1 MIEHF
6 FHRHRSRS
14 FPVDRRDIIARQD
27 ARFGARR
34 IFDRRS
40 DFNVSGLF
48 GRRFDRLA
56 DGKSDTAEIAGRRI
70 GERAHRILIEV
81 LRIRIFQRVEH
92 AFERSF
98 VEHF

>member
-14 FPVDRRDIIARQD
+14 FPVDRRNIITRQD
-27 ARFGARR
+27 TGLSTGR

-40 DFNVSGLF
+40 DFNVGRFF
-48 GRRFDRLA
+48 GRRFDGLT
-56 DGKSDTAEIAGRRI
+56 DGKADAAEIAGRRI
-70 GERAHRILIEV
+70 GERAHRVLVEV

-92 AFERSF
+92 TFERSF